1 MSEDKDLWG
10 NIISIGEKKV
20 VLPDV
25 DERVYD
31 MALSFEEGI
40 TPIEKM
46 ALFRRYGSSRAVLE
60 LGKTTI
66 RNLLGRGWQGA
77 DFDPAESVKKAL
89 DMLYFIDNAHI
100 KVMRFDDPA
109 YPIGL
114 SQIPDCPF
122 LLYYKGNLNFNYYTS
137 IGFVGTRHPTNM
149 GTQIAKDYGDYFASQ
164 GITIVSGLAAGID
177 SIGHRC
183 AIEVGVPTIAVLGS
197 GIDRI
202 YPAENKELAKQIL
215 DGGGA
220 IVSEYA
226 PGAGTQKWRFPRRN
240 RIIVGLSRS
249 VFLVQAAQRSGSLI
263 TAYLTTDY
271 NRDLFIAPPVNDDT
285 DNSFDGN
292 RRLIEIG
299 AACLETPQDIYKHW
313 QYTGDDNGS

>member
-10 NIISIGEKKV
+10 NIISISDTRV
-20 VLPDV
+20 VLPEAD
-25 DERVYD
+25 DRVYD

-46 ALFRRYGSSRAVLE
+46 ALFRRYGSSKAILE
-60 LGKTTI
+60 LGRTTI
-66 RNLLGRGWQGA
+66 RNLLGRGWQGS
-77 DFDPAESVKKAL
+77 DFDPAAAVEQA
-89 DMLYFIDNAHI
+89 MQMQYFIDNAHI
-100 KVMRFDDPA
+100 KVMRFDDPD
-109 YPIGL
+109 YPVGL

-122 LLYYKGNLNFNYYTS
+122 LLYYKGNLQYNYYTS
-137 IGFVGTRHPTNM
+137 IGFVGTRHPTER
-149 GTQIAKDYGDYFASQ
+149 GSRLAKEYGDYFASQ
-164 GITIVSGLAAGID
+164 GVTIVSGLAAGID
-177 SIGHRC
+177 SIGHQC
-183 AIEVGVPTIAVLGS
+183 AVDAGVPTIAVMGC

-202 YPAENKELAKQIL
+202 YPADNKDLAKKIL

-220 IVSEYA
+220 IISEYA

-271 NRDLFIAPPVNDDT
+271 NRDLFIAPPPADDA
-285 DNSFDGN
+285 DFDGN

-299 AACLETPQDIYKHW
+299 AACLDSPQSLLDHW
-313 QYTGDDNGS
+313 QYTGDGDGS